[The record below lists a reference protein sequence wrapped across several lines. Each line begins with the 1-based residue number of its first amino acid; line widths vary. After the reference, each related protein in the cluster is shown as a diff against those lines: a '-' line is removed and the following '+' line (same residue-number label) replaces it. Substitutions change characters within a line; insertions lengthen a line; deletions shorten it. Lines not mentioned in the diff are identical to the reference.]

1 MTNEARLV
9 RALNSATLELSQEFV
24 AGTFDNKPLWAYES
38 LFETYADHFKKM
50 VSHEASMNVVLDL
63 AVAHLNI
70 KWVGHR
76 CYFIDDDGAIDWHA
90 EQIEES
96 AKHDSVWDTS
106 MCMLDFDKMR
116 RHVEF
121 TEGNKSSSNNEG
133 SK

>member
-90 EQIEES
+90 EQTEEDSPSHQHHDLS
-96 AKHDSVWDTS
+96 A
-106 MCMLDFDKMR
+106 
-116 RHVEF
+116 
-121 TEGNKSSSNNEG
+121 NSNFNG
-133 SK
+133 HISAPM